1 LVLSLGLAV
10 VEHLLLVRVG
20 VAAVAVVLVDMM
32 VLVLKVT
39 HHLPLQEQ
47 VMPQQLVVVV
57 LLELA
62 MVATAQ
68 QVVHRK
74 VAAVVLMEPQIWVAT
89 VVLVEQ
95 VVVVAQVVVRQQLLL
110 TVAQVVMAETQKSR
124 YGCSDEMAR
133 IERRWCCRKHFYL
146 GWCHTVFTR
155 RCCTTPTVC
164 RSHWCVI
171 RLATR

>member
-20 VAAVAVVLVDMM
+20 AVAVAVVLADML
-32 VLVLKVT
+32 VRVLKVT
-39 HHLPLQEQ
+39 HHLPLREQ

-74 VAAVVLMEPQIWVAT
+74 VVAVVLMEPQIWVAT

-95 VVVVAQVVVRQQLLL
+95 AVEAAQVVVRQQLLSTL
-110 TVAQVVMAETQKSR
+110 AQVVMAEMHRSR

-155 RCCTTPTVC
+155 RCCTTFTVC
-164 RSHWCVI
+164 R
-171 RLATR
+171 